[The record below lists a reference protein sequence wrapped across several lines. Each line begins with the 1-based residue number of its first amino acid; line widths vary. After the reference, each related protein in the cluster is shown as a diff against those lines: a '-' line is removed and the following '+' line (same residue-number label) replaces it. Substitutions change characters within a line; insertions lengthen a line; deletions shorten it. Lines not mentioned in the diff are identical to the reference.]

1 MGFSA
6 GVSSLFVFFPS
17 FSSAD
22 ESSADEVGVPL
33 RLCKTDRIRPRRR
46 RRRSFGVP
54 RRRKTV
60 RIRGRSPFT
69 SKDEGDGFGVGDSE
83 RENIEEVR
91 DLAKEEAYFQSSKI
105 NKKFEGRQNH
115 KVVVWV
121 KSTL

>member
-1 MGFSA
+1 MEG
-6 GVSSLFVFFPS
+6 
-17 FSSAD
+17 
-22 ESSADEVGVPL
+22 EEEE
-33 RLCKTDRIRPRRR
+33 
-46 RRRSFGVP
+46 
-54 RRRKTV
+54 TV
-60 RIRGRSPFT
+60 MEEEIT
-69 SKDEGDGFGVGDSE
+69 KDEGGGFGVGDSE